1 MHGKGEGWGA
11 RKNSNSN
18 RNPDSVF
25 SLLAIALATLT
36 TLTTL
41 TTMTVAC
48 VPLPAARGVYRG
60 RRTAGRIGG
69 RDEPVMRLNVQ
80 GCSGEAR
87 VGDRRACRRHSR
99 TVTNIHINTPHR
111 RLQPPAAATAAAA
124 TVSTTALV
132 TSLKLAFVAN
142 PISFLT
148 SFAALIAA
156 VTLSILLIYLIP
168 ALIAFRRTMV
178 ASEML
183 IDSLQDEL
191 PDTLAAVRLSGL
203 ELQDAIEEVS
213 DLGSDLTAGL
223 RASARA
229 LVGAESNVREGAHLA
244 KELWTEGRPLARR
257 AAERALVRRS
267 GMKYSEGTV
276 ASVAKGAATAAKRLR
291 FGLAAAN
298 AASWGA
304 AMVEGGRRQ
313 GGYADPYSYPADS
326 SMDDDDAA
334 GGGD

>member
-1 MHGKGEGWGA
+1 
-11 RKNSNSN
+11 
-18 RNPDSVF
+18 
-25 SLLAIALATLT
+25 
-36 TLTTL
+36 
-41 TTMTVAC
+41 
-48 VPLPAARGVYRG
+48 
-60 RRTAGRIGG
+60 
-69 RDEPVMRLNVQ
+69 
-80 GCSGEAR
+80 
-87 VGDRRACRRHSR
+87 
-99 TVTNIHINTPHR
+99 
-111 RLQPPAAATAAAA
+111 
-124 TVSTTALV
+124 
-132 TSLKLAFVAN
+132 
-142 PISFLT
+142 
-148 SFAALIAA
+148 
-156 VTLSILLIYLIP
+156 
-168 ALIAFRRTMV
+168 MV

>member
-1 MHGKGEGWGA
+1 VSLK
-11 RKNSNSN
+11 
-18 RNPDSVF
+18 PDPSC
-25 SLLAIALATLT
+25 SLLAIAIA
-36 TLTTL
+36 TL

-48 VPLPAARGVYRG
+48 MSLPAARGVYRG

-80 GCSGEAR
+80 GCSGAAR
-87 VGDRRACRRHSR
+87 VGDRCACRRHSR
-99 TVTNIHINTPHR
+99 TVTNTHINTPTLGR
-111 RLQPPAAATAAAA
+111 RLRPPAAAAAA

-183 IDSLQDEL
+183 IDTLQDEL

-304 AMVEGGRRQ
+304 AMAEGGRRQ
-313 GGYADPYSYPADS
+313 RGYADPYSYPADG
-326 SMDDDDAA
+326 SMDDDNAA
-334 GGGD
+334 GGGGL